1 MESNLLIYSF
11 ILSRKY
17 IYKLRLFLCV
27 DKQLVISKQAEQKL
41 DNEAG
46 YSWIIIGLI
55 LGIVLFFT
63 ESHVTG
69 LTVGVVIVL
78 LCLNSIDHSNVTESD
93 SGTCGE

>member
-1 MESNLLIYSF
+1 MNGYRPLTESE
-11 ILSRKY
+11 K
-17 IYKLRLFLCV
+17 
-27 DKQLVISKQAEQKL
+27 AEQKL